1 MMGRKLLY
9 FMLFIFYACEISTEE
24 LQKQVKESIIE
35 TLKEDSDYQGV
46 EVIDLSLIHKEG
58 NEYVGILNVLEPN
71 TFAETW
77 NELLQVN
84 ALDEK
89 GIEAEYNVD
98 VIYDGQAFMWEIL
111 KK

>member
-9 FMLFIFYACEISTEE
+9 FILVIFYACGISTEE
-24 LQKQVKESIIE
+24 LQKEVKESIID
-35 TLKEDSDYQGV
+35 TLKEDPDYKGV

-58 NEYVGILNVLEPN
+58 NEYIGILNVLEPN
-71 TFAETW
+71 TFAEAW

-89 GIEAEYNVD
+89 GIEAQYNVD
-98 VIYDGQAFMWEIL
+98 VIYDGQAFMWEIM
-111 KK
+111 KE

>member
-1 MMGRKLLY
+1 MWNINRG
-9 FMLFIFYACEISTEE
+9 E
-24 LQKQVKESIIE
+24 LQKEVKESIIE
-35 TLKEDSDYQGV
+35 TLKEDPNYDWV
-46 EVIDLSLIHKEG
+46 EVIDLSLIYKEG

-77 NELLQVN
+77 NELLQVD

-111 KK
+111 KE